1 MSIDDIYL
9 QSHLFVMLIIAL
21 YQLVG
26 VIVLLTFLWL
36 LFLKGF
42 KTRGGQKVVKLIS
55 TFLLLFFIWEF
66 WNRIIPRNIFG
77 IIPDVSRRLSSPD
90 RSKRALLIRRHAF
103 DLNFKVE
110 VNGKKLFYSHD
121 YFPDLTFNWNEN
133 IDWSKDSSL
142 LVLSIHE
149 PDANEPFKWAYDFKE
164 QKEFLDPN
172 VIEALWNERNIE
184 PKRIE

>member
-1 MSIDDIYL
+1 
-9 QSHLFVMLIIAL
+9 
-21 YQLVG
+21 
-26 VIVLLTFLWL
+26 
-36 LFLKGF
+36 
-42 KTRGGQKVVKLIS
+42 
-55 TFLLLFFIWEF
+55 
-66 WNRIIPRNIFG
+66 
-77 IIPDVSRRLSSPD
+77 
-90 RSKRALLIRRHAF
+90 
-103 DLNFKVE
+103 
-110 VNGKKLFYSHD
+110 
-121 YFPDLTFNWNEN
+121 LTFNWNEN